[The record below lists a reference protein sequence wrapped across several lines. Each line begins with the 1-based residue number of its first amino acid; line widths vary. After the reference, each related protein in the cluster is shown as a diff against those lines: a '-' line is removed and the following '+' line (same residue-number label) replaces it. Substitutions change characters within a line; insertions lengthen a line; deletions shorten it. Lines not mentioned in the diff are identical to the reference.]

1 MYLLNNVWL
10 KSLFLCSLHPMFY
23 CCSVLSVQLFAPPWT
38 TAHQA
43 SLSFTISR
51 SLLKLMSI
59 ESVMPSNNL
68 ILCCLFLLLPS
79 SFPSIRVFSNEFVLP
94 IRWLEFWEFQLQLQ
108 HQSFQWIFMVDF
120 LEDWLVSSCSARDS
134 LESSPAPQFRIRI
147 NSLALS
153 LLYSPTVISVH
164 ATGKTIALT
173 RQTFVSKGL
182 CFLICYLG
190 WS

>member
-1 MYLLNNVWL
+1 MCASVQFNSLQLLSHVWL
-10 KSLFLCSLHPMFY
+10 F
-23 CCSVLSVQLFAPPWT
+23 VTQL
-38 TAHQA
+38 TAARQA
-43 SLSFTISR
+43 SLSIINSR
-51 SLLKLMSI
+51 NFLKLISI

-68 ILCCLFLLLPS
+68 ILCHHLLLLPS
-79 SFPSIRVFSNEFVLP
+79 IFPSIRVFSNEFILP

-134 LESSPAPQFRIRI
+134 RESSPAPQFRRRI

>member
-1 MYLLNNVWL
+1 MDFLPYHIQ
-10 KSLFLCSLHPMFY
+10 SLSC
-23 CCSVLSVQLFAPPWT
+23 VGLFATPWT

-59 ESVMPSNNL
+59 ESVMPSNHL
-68 ILCCLFLLLPS
+68 ILCCLFILLPS
-79 SFPSIRVFSNEFVLP
+79 IFPSIRVFSNEFVLP

-108 HQSFQWIFMVDF
+108 HQSFLWIFMVDF
-120 LEDWLVSSCSARDS
+120 LEDWLVSSCCARDS
-134 LESSPAPQFRIRI
+134 RGSSPAPQFRRRI

-153 LLYSPTVISVH
+153 LLYSPTLISVH